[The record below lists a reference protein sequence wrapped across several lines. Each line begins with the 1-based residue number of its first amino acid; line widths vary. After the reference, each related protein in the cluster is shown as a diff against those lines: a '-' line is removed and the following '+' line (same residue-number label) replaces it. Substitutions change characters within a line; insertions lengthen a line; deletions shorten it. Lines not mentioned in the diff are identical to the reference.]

1 MVTNNTALIYRV
13 KARKSRVQAE
23 NAATIKGREEH
34 LKLAA
39 DYDALATFYER
50 TAENEHKSE

>member
-1 MVTNNTALIYRV
+1 MAIGDKALLYRV

-23 NAATIKGREEH
+23 SSGTIKGREEH

-39 DYDALATFYER
+39 DYDALADFYER
-50 TAENEHKSE
+50 TVENGHKLE